1 MISSR
6 TPPLVLSPAEDQV
19 TALSPFAAPHGVDEA
34 LVSFLH
40 DCTGLLGR
48 WLAEAGD
55 QGVRPLLSPQLPAE
69 PEQGP
74 LSEQR
79 LLSDLQGL
87 MGGAFRPNHPGALAH
102 LDPPSL
108 TVSMAAELLAAGLN
122 NNLLAEELS
131 PSLSRLERG
140 LCHWI
145 AQRIGLGPGASGVPA
160 SGGSLSNLM
169 ALVCARRSAGLAHD
183 PRAVLVTGAGSHVS
197 LAKALGVMGLPA
209 EALVALPAGADGR
222 LDPAVVADSLRHLH
236 RQGRPVLAVVATAG
250 TTVQGLVDPLDDL
263 ADLCR
268 DHGIWF
274 HVDGAIGAVCALVD
288 DHRWR
293 VRGLERADSVTLNP
307 QKLLG
312 VSKPSSLLLVRDPS
326 HLVASFATGLP
337 YMEAPRGGSHGGE
350 LGLQGTRGAEVLK
363 LWLCLRHLGLSGIS
377 GLIGAALDRA
387 AGLRSALGGSD
398 LRCLAGDLHL
408 VAIAAPQ
415 GSTDP
420 RRWRDDAHGLLL
432 REGFWLSRPDLEG
445 QPVLK
450 AVFGNPYTS
459 PKHIQRLA
467 ELLQGTSIAEISR

>member
-1 MISSR
+1 MIPSR
-6 TPPLVLSPAEDQV
+6 SPALVLSPAEGHS
-19 TALSPFAAPHGVDEA
+19 TALSPFAAPHGVDGA

-48 WLAEAGD
+48 WLAEAAD
-55 QGVRPLLSPQLPAE
+55 QGVRPLLSLQPPAE
-69 PEQGP
+69 PEVGP

-102 LDPPSL
+102 LDPPAL

-140 LCHWI
+140 LCRWL
-145 AQRIGLGPGASGVPA
+145 AQRLGLGPRASGVPA

-169 ALVCARRSAGLAHD
+169 ALVCARRAAGLAHD
-183 PRAVLVTGAGSHVS
+183 PRAVVVAAAGAHVS

-209 EALVALPAGADGR
+209 DALVAVPAGDDGR
-222 LDPAVVADSLRHLH
+222 LDPALVADTLRHLH
-236 RQGRPVLAVVATAG
+236 RQGRPVLALVGTAG
-250 TTVQGLVDPLDDL
+250 TTVQGLVDPLADL

-268 DHGIWF
+268 DHGLWF

-312 VSKPSSLLLVRDPS
+312 VSKPSSLLLLRDPT
-326 HLVASFATGLP
+326 HLEASFATGLP
-337 YMEAPRGGSHGGE
+337 YMEAPLGGVQGGE

-363 LWLCLRHLGLSGIS
+363 LWLCLRHLGLTGIS
-377 GLIGAALDRA
+377 DLIGAAMARA
-387 AGLRSALGGSD
+387 ASLRSALAGSD
-398 LRCLAGDLHL
+398 LSCLAGDLHL
-408 VAIAAPQ
+408 VAIAAPN
-415 GSTDP
+415 GSHD
-420 RRWRDDAHGLLL
+420 RHGWRDTAHALLL
-432 REGFWLSRPDLEG
+432 REGFWLSRPDVAG
-445 QPVLK
+445 QPLLK

-459 PKHIQRLA
+459 PQHIQRLA
-467 ELLQGTSIAEISR
+467 ELLRSTSSAEVSR